1 MRNFFNERKTRRKEW
16 KSDVKKS
23 GSEKQHVFEV
33 GLVLFVFICDQK
45 SLRKGAENGGLFRRS
60 FANEKLLEF

>member
-1 MRNFFNERKTRRKEW
+1 MW

-33 GLVLFVFICDQK
+33 GLVLFVFICDRK